1 MILSP
6 YCRSIVS
13 SSCSRLPLGLRR
25 RDDNA
30 GLEVIRPLTRASS
43 VIPRRSVQI
52 IIDIMETFATDAA
65 KYWLAAIDGITAAA
79 PNDGTIVSRRMWV
92 EYAHTAR
99 NLLSQMVRM
108 VALGVATIGSPP
120 GWWEEPIVV

>member
-1 MILSP
+1 MIVSR
-6 YCRSIVS
+6 YCCGIVS

-43 VIPRRSVQI
+43 IISRRSVQI
-52 IIDIMETFATDAA
+52 IIYIVETFATYTT
-65 KYWLAAIDGITAAA
+65 KYGLTTIDGITAA

-92 EYAHTAR
+92 EYAP
-99 NLLSQMVRM
+99 NLLSQMIRL
-108 VALGVATIGSPP
+108 VALGVAAIRSPP

>member
-1 MILSP
+1 MIVP
-6 YCRSIVS
+6 RYCRGIVS
-13 SSCSRLPLGLRR
+13 SNCSRLPLGLRR

-43 VIPRRSVQI
+43 IIPRRSIQI

-65 KYWLAAIDGITAAA
+65 KYWLTAIDGITAAA
-79 PNDGTIVSRRMWV
+79 PNDGTIVSRRMGV

-99 NLLSQMVRM
+99 NLLSRMMRM
-108 VALGVATIGSPP
+108 VGL
-120 GWWEEPIVV
+120 